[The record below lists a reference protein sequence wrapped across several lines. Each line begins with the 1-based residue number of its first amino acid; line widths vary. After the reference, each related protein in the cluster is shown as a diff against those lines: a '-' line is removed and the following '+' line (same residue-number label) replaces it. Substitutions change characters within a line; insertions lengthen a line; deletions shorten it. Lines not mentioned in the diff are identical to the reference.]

1 MPPDSKGWTIEIE
14 SDNYPTQY
22 LDGDYDEGTFFSSL
36 QEDLGSFSI
45 LSGIDVQGYVQ
56 DEEGLG
62 ISESNV
68 HVYSGGEVKTTQSEN
83 DGWFSIEGLPLEKF
97 YHGQIVQIMQP
108 HISLTPLPRS
118 VTSMPRR
125 RMPCGQCKS
134 CSSIRINPN
143 NSCYRYVWRPHSHGV
158 PYFL

>member
-1 MPPDSKGWTIEIE
+1 MALYMQFLKKTISKHEALIEEDGSFSIYGLPNDSKGWTLEIE

-22 LDGDYDEGTFFSSL
+22 LDGDYDEGTFFSSF

-83 DGWFSIEGLPLEKF
+83 DGWFSIEGLPPGEVLSWANRTDYATTYF
-97 YHGQIVQIMQP
+97 PNSPTQI
-108 HISLTPLPRS
+108 
-118 VTSMPRR
+118 
-125 RMPCGQCKS
+125 
-134 CSSIRINPN
+134 
-143 NSCYRYVWRPHSHGV
+143 SH
-158 PYFL
+158 FHA